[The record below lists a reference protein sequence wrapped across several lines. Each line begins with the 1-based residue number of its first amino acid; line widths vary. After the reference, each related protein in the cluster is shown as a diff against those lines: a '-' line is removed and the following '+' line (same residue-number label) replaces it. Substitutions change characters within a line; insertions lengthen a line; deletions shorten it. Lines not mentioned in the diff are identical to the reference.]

1 MVARRAP
8 ALVAADYQRLTF
20 RRGTIATARFAPDR
34 KTVVYGAAW
43 EGAPVETFLVTADS
57 PESRTL
63 GIPGDVYAVSPSSE
77 LALSLRPDG
86 SLPPQGGDA
95 RTRALAAGAAPREV
109 MDKVE
114 FADWGPS
121 DTIAVT
127 LDTGVGDRL
136 EYPVGT
142 MLYEAPGPIHQIR
155 VAPDGASV
163 AFWEVVHGTSSV
175 TVIDR
180 SRQKRSLS
188 DGWLDVDGLAWT
200 ANGRQIWFAGKS
212 AERGWGVY
220 AVSTA
225 GDLRLLLS
233 SPGPISLQDLV
244 AGRPRAHLSSHLADR
259 NSLPSGRR

>member
-1 MVARRAP
+1 MPPGARRPRLLVIGALACVALAAAAGLGWWGHRAP
-8 ALVAADYQRLTF
+8 ASSQPTYQRLTF

-63 GIPGDVYAVSPSSE
+63 GIPGSDVYAVSPSSE

-86 SLPPQGGDA
+86 LLPPLSGTLA
-95 RTRALAAGAAPREV
+95 RAPLLAGAAPREV

-114 FADWGPS
+114 YADWGPS
-121 DTIAVT
+121 DTMAVT

-175 TVIDR
+175 ACHR
-180 SRQKRSLS
+180 SKPPEALALRRVVGS
-188 DGWLDVDGLAWT
+188 GRAGVDGERPPRSGLPASRRS
-200 ANGRQIWFAGKS
+200 GAG
-212 AERGWGVY
+212 
-220 AVSTA
+220 VST
-225 GDLRLLLS
+225 R
-233 SPGPISLQDLV
+233 
-244 AGRPRAHLSSHLADR
+244 
-259 NSLPSGRR
+259 